1 MAISVIV
8 PLAIGT
14 QQSLVTFA
22 CTGDGTSTTVS
33 LPLSNFGIVV
43 TPSAAAL
50 DPNPATTFP
59 TGTYASVASTAI
71 SGANLNVTFT
81 TAPANGALFQLGY
94 HVTMAQVTPTTAV
107 SGTVT
112 AIVNGTVT
120 AINAPSSSSSV
131 SCLIEGFVAL
141 TSTANVKASP
151 GNVYG
156 CTVNNKSSAV
166 MYLQFYNT
174 AGTPT
179 LGTGVQWWIPINAG
193 EVYRLPPGTLA
204 LGNFT
209 TGIGIGAATSAQGSA
224 APSVAP
230 DVTIW
235 YV

>member
-1 MAISVIV
+1 MAISVVV

-22 CTGDGTSTTVS
+22 CTGDGSSTTVS
-33 LPLSNFGIVV
+33 LPLSNFNISA
-43 TPSAAAL
+43 TPSAAVL
-50 DPNPATTFP
+50 DPNPAATFP
-59 TGTYASVASTAI
+59 SGTYANVASTAI

-81 TAPANGALFQLGY
+81 TAPVNGALFQLGY
-94 HVTMAQVTPTTAV
+94 HVTVAQSTPTT
-107 SGTVT
+107 T
-112 AIVNGTVT
+112 INGTVT
-120 AINAPSSSSSV
+120 AINNPSSSSAA
-131 SCLIEGFVAL
+131 SCLVGNFTTL
-141 TSTANVKASP
+141 STANVKASA

-179 LGTGVQWWIPINAG
+179 LGTGVQWWVPINAG

-209 TGIGIGAATSAQGSA
+209 TGIGIGAATSATGSA

-235 YV
+235 YI